1 MVHPVAD
8 ADERSP
14 FGQLTASEF
23 YARHSV
29 SHGSSSFVNP
39 RGLRIFTQWWAPV
52 PPAEVVGTIGVV
64 HGFTG
69 ESSWLVQ
76 LTAVYFAKA
85 GFAVGALDHQGHGF
99 SDGLVAHIPDIEP
112 VVDDCI
118 AFFDAFRARYPPGL
132 PCFLYAESLGGAIAL
147 LIHLRER
154 KRAQNQSEGGVLLHD
169 ECQSFRDWDGLVL
182 NGAMC
187 GISPKFKPPWPLEH
201 LLWVAAAVV
210 PTWRVAVTRGSIPD
224 VSFKV
229 EWKRR
234 LALASPRRTVARPRA
249 ATALELLRVCREVQG
264 RYEEVALPMLIVHG
278 GDDVVCDPACV
289 EELYRRAG
297 SKDKTLRIY
306 PGMWHQLVG
315 EPDENVELVFGEIL
329 DWLKA
334 RAMRTA
340 SQLQQERVEGEAAA
354 F

>member
-1 MVHPVAD
+1 MEERKMTHPVAE

-14 FGQLTASEF
+14 FGRLSAEEF
-23 YARHSV
+23 YARHAV
-29 SHGSSSFVNP
+29 SHASSSFVNP
-39 RGLRIFTQWWAPV
+39 RGLRIFTQWWEPL
-52 PPAEVVGTIGVV
+52 PPARPIATVAVV

-76 LTAVYFAKA
+76 LTAVYLAKH

-112 VVDDCI
+112 IVDDCVT
-118 AFFDAFRARYPPGL
+118 FFDSFRARYPPSL

-147 LIHLRER
+147 MIHLRE
-154 KRAQNQSEGGVLLHD
+154 KDGRATRG
-169 ECQSFRDWDGLVL
+169 WDGVVL

-201 LLWVAAAVV
+201 LLWLAAAIA
-210 PTWRVAVTRGSIPD
+210 PTWNIAFTRGSIPD

-229 EWKRR
+229 EWKRK

-264 RYEEVALPMLIVHG
+264 KFEQVTLPMLIVHG
-278 GDDVVCDPACV
+278 ADDVVCDPACV
-289 EELYRRAG
+289 EELRRRAA
-297 SKDKTLRIY
+297 SEDKTIRIF
-306 PGMWHQLVG
+306 PGMWHQIVG
-315 EPDENVELVFGEIL
+315 EPDENVELVFGEIIE
-329 DWLKA
+329 WLKA
-334 RAMRTA
+334 RAVPHTA
-340 SQLQQERVEGEAAA
+340 AEEGKA
-354 F
+354 